1 MLNMSS
7 ENTDVL
13 VEREV
18 ILVSSD
24 DYEFKLPEKVAYLSG
39 LVKSTL
45 GGTNNDDGDD
55 DDGASEDEDDSNG
68 ESPVIP
74 LKNVSGDHLAD
85 VVKFMKF
92 YATNPM
98 PEIEKPIFSAEKFV
112 ENLGDDFYRDFTNKD
127 QDYIFDMV
135 AAANFMDVAPLLDL
149 MCASVA
155 ALLKGK
161 TPEQIKE
168 TFGIEADFTPEEEEK
183 VAKENPW
190 LEEL

>member
-1 MLNMSS
+1 MSS
-7 ENTDVL
+7 ENTDVF

-24 DYEFKLPEKVAYLSG
+24 NYEFKLPEKVACLSG

-55 DDGASEDEDDSNG
+55 DDGSSEDEDDSNG

-92 YATNPM
+92 YPTNPM
-98 PEIEKPIFSAEKFV
+98 PEIEKPISSAEKFV
-112 ENLGDDFYRDFTNKD
+112 ESLGDDFYRDFTNKD

-168 TFGIEADFTPEEEEK
+168 TFGIECDFSPEEETK
-183 VAKENPW
+183 VVKENSW